1 MFVQRGTTLVE
12 QLAPS
17 LVGSVLDLTI
27 IVALLYFTL
36 YYMLVE
42 EETMIRGIRRYLPF
56 ENKTRGALEE
66 DLKNITFANVVGQ
79 GLISLVQGGLT
90 GLAMGVLGFE
100 EPLFWGTV
108 AFFVSF
114 IPVLGT
120 PLVWGPVGLV
130 AIAQGNTGAGFSLL
144 LFGAIV
150 IMNVDN
156 VLRLIIGKRLGHV
169 HPLITL
175 GGVVLG
181 VPLFGILGLV
191 IGPLLIDY
199 FVTLMRSLARKNEEA
214 GASD

>member
-66 DLKNITFANVVGQ
+66 DIKNITFANVVGQ

-90 GLAMGVLGFE
+90 
-100 EPLFWGTV
+100 TV
-108 AFFVSF
+108 WFT
-114 IPVLGT
+114 T
-120 PLVWGPVGLV
+120 P
-130 AIAQGNTGAGFSLL
+130 
-144 LFGAIV
+144 GAI
-150 IMNVDN
+150 N
-156 VLRLIIGKRLGHV
+156 RHFR
-169 HPLITL
+169 TL
-175 GGVVLG
+175 N
-181 VPLFGILGLV
+181 
-191 IGPLLIDY
+191 DQ
-199 FVTLMRSLARKNEEA
+199 
-214 GASD
+214 